1 MINVVICGDCGE
13 KTLTRAVVNACTK
26 YGGALV
32 CDGDKIYSTEKEPKY
47 LVFSM
52 CTLADLYLPDSIVVL
67 GKALMQI
74 QKCIKLDNTV
84 CVLDTDN
91 NAAIELLGGSDALA
105 VGCSMSE
112 HDTLTVSGNI
122 DENTSLVSL
131 RRNLRTSSGVIEP
144 QDFIVK
150 TDSSFPIYP
159 RLAAASVLLLGGT
172 DSTDGFQF

>member
-13 KTLTRAVVNACTK
+13 KSLTRAVVNACTK

-32 CDGDKIYSTEKEPKY
+32 CDGDKIYRTQNAPRY
-47 LVFSM
+47 LIFSM
-52 CTLADLYLPDSIVVL
+52 CTLADLYLPDSIVIF

-74 QKCIKLDNTV
+74 QKSISLDNTI
-84 CVLDTDN
+84 CVLDTEN
-91 NAAIELLGGSDALA
+91 NDAINLLGGSSALA

-112 HDTLTVSGNI
+112 RDTLTVSGNI

-131 RRNLRTSSGVIEP
+131 RRDLRTPAGIIEP

-150 TDSSFPIYP
+150 TDRSFSIYP
-159 RLAAASVLLLGGT
+159 RLAAAAILLLGGT
-172 DSTDGFQF
+172 DSTDGFEF

>member
-26 YGGALV
+26 YGGAVV
-32 CDGDKIYSTEKEPKY
+32 CDGDKIYSTQNDPKF
-47 LVFSM
+47 LIFSM
-52 CTLADLYLPDSIVVL
+52 CTLADLYLPGSIVVF

-74 QKCIKLDNTV
+74 QKSIKLDNTV
-84 CVLDTDN
+84 CVVDTCN
-91 NAAIELLGGSDALA
+91 NDAIDLLGGSSVPA

-131 RRNLRTSSGVIEP
+131 RRNLETAVGIIEP
-144 QDFIVK
+144 QDFPLR
-150 TDSSFPIYP
+150 TNSTFPIYS
-159 RLAAASVLLLGGT
+159 RLAASAVLLLAGT
-172 DSTDGFQF
+172 DCTEGVEF